1 MKNKRILTM
10 TICIFSLFK
19 LYASDNMVK
28 VPATEF
34 YRKLDNGITQKVYLD
49 SFYVSRT
56 MITVDEWIF
65 YLNNSKRYSTK
76 EIEYWK
82 RKIKTEADSFYEYN
96 LSINPQWPAYFISF
110 EEVVEYCNWKSEKD
124 GYTTYYII
132 KYEDGIKKISNDI
145 YSNGYRIL
153 TKAEWQYLSGITNLD
168 NNLSKDELLK
178 HGGFLEN
185 SLDSLPSSICT
196 YKPTKFG
203 LYDLFGTISEYLWDF
218 YNIDDNATEIKNPQ
232 GAKTFI
238 PDEDQVYYKEPLN
251 ENRYYVSGS
260 FRESVEDCI
269 NDPFYHCISTVKSII
284 GFRLVRNAE

>member
-1 MKNKRILTM
+1 
-10 TICIFSLFK
+10 
-19 LYASDNMVK
+19 MVK

-132 KYEDGIKKISNDI
+132 KYEDGIKK
-145 YSNGYRIL
+145 
-153 TKAEWQYLSGITNLD
+153 
-168 NNLSKDELLK
+168 
-178 HGGFLEN
+178 
-185 SLDSLPSSICT
+185 
-196 YKPTKFG
+196 
-203 LYDLFGTISEYLWDF
+203 
-218 YNIDDNATEIKNPQ
+218 
-232 GAKTFI
+232 
-238 PDEDQVYYKEPLN
+238 
-251 ENRYYVSGS
+251 
-260 FRESVEDCI
+260 
-269 NDPFYHCISTVKSII
+269 
-284 GFRLVRNAE
+284 